1 MTRQPGNPGRRKRRR
16 MLLVSAA
23 PMLIGATLAVKL
35 LSVGYLGGEAAGSF
49 SRGDQAALS
58 SAASVLGMAN
68 IVERHKAPFA
78 AADALILGGDYGGAR
93 SLFEASLADAAP
105 ADECKVRVNLVL
117 TIEHLADAAA
127 AGAGP
132 GKSADSAAEAA
143 ALYDDGL
150 AAVSAAPPGCFS
162 PEDSQDT
169 PNGADGEGER
179 LQEAEGRLQA
189 KADQLHAG
197 SGAQPGNK
205 DRQQP
210 QPEPEPR
217 QSQLDKLEESAKSAQ
232 RERTGGMQRN
242 EYLNNADAERGT
254 EKPW

>member
-1 MTRQPGNPGRRKRRR
+1 

-35 LSVGYLGGEAAGSF
+35 LSVGYLGGEAAGAF
-49 SRGDQAALS
+49 SRVDQAALS

>member
-1 MTRQPGNPGRRKRRR
+1 
-16 MLLVSAA
+16 
-23 PMLIGATLAVKL
+23 
-35 LSVGYLGGEAAGSF
+35 
-49 SRGDQAALS
+49 
-58 SAASVLGMAN
+58 MAN